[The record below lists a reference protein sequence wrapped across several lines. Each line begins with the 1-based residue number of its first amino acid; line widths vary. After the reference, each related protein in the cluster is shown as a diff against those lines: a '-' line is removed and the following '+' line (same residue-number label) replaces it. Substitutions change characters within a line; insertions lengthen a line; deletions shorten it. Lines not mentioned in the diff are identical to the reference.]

1 MLWNE
6 YSYDVADARVPK
18 KDLRENKLAL
28 YDCVFV
34 RVTENRAHFAKDS
47 ISVCDSIGQQV
58 NTTSLRSYLGLE
70 GCAGVGEGM
79 GISVCGDG
87 VMGAELLE
95 LPIPEELRFCR

>member
-34 RVTENRAHFAKDS
+34 RVTKIEHILPKTVFQCVTR
-47 ISVCDSIGQQV
+47 
-58 NTTSLRSYLGLE
+58 LGNKW
-70 GCAGVGEGM
+70 
-79 GISVCGDG
+79 I
-87 VMGAELLE
+87 
-95 LPIPEELRFCR
+95 LPV